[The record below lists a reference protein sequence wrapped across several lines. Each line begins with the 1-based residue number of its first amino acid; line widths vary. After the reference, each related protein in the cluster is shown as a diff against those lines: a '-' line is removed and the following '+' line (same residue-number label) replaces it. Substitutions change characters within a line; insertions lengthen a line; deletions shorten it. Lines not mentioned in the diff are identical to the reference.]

1 MSNSILTSS
10 VRVPFLAEIESN
22 LPVLANG
29 TVQYNKNFIGG
40 NGSTVDVLVPD
51 YSITTVTNGDLTS
64 NLSDITN
71 ATRSVTLTQY
81 TFGVQRSM
89 VENTLALSSFTDQV
103 AKPKGRTFAST
114 LQKLGIDTLKLG
126 AATVSVATAG
136 TYSNIGE
143 GVAALEASR
152 ANTDY
157 FGVMS
162 PSIAKKVV
170 DSGLQFFQADLKGSF
185 LNGEV
190 GSYLGCKFYKTQ
202 DMATPLT
209 VGAYVATAAAVN
221 QPTAYVAGAT
231 ALAIDGSTL
240 TGTIVKGMAF
250 TVAGVNSVDIFGA
263 DTGIPYSFIAQADVT
278 ASGNAASITIQGVY
292 ASGVNKN
299 VTALPA
305 NDAVIT
311 FKHTASK
318 TYQTVLFWDK
328 QAFVTATAKIK
339 PLSNSV
345 SVPTEGKIMNLLGQE
360 GGNILT
366 GQDIVRFDTLIG
378 FQLLYRNMVSRVDIE
393 VA

>member
-29 TVQYNKNFIGG
+29 TVQYNKNFVGG
-40 NGSTVDVLVPD
+40 NGSTIDVLVPD
-51 YSITTVTNGDLTS
+51 YSITTVTDGDLTS
-64 NLSDITN
+64 SLSDITN
-71 ATRSVTLTQY
+71 ATRSITLTQY
-81 TFGVQRSM
+81 SFGVSRSGI
-89 VENTLALSSFTDQV
+89 EKTLALSSFADQV
-103 AKPKGRTFAST
+103 AKPKGRTFASQ
-114 LQKLGIDTLKLG
+114 LQKIGIDSLKLG
-126 AATVSVATAG
+126 AATVSVATSG
-136 TYSNIGE
+136 SYTNIGE

-162 PSIAKKVV
+162 PKIAKEVV
-170 DSGLQFFQADLKGSF
+170 DSGLQIFQGDLKGSF

-202 DMATPLT
+202 DMATPIVT
-209 VGAYVATAAAVN
+209 GAYVATTPVIN

-231 ALAIDGSTL
+231 TLDIDAATL

-263 DTGIPYSFIAQADVT
+263 DTGIPYAFVAQDDVT
-278 ASGNAASITIQGVY
+278 AGTNAASVKIQGVY

-305 NDAVIT
+305 NNAAIT
-311 FKHTASK
+311 FLHAPSK

-328 QAFVTATAKIK
+328 QAFVTATAKLA
-339 PLSNSV
+339 PMSNTV
-345 SVPTEGKIMNLLGQE
+345 AVPTEGKIMNLLGQE
-360 GGNILT
+360 GANILT
-366 GQDIVRFDTLIG
+366 YNDIVRFDTLMG

-393 VA
+393 M